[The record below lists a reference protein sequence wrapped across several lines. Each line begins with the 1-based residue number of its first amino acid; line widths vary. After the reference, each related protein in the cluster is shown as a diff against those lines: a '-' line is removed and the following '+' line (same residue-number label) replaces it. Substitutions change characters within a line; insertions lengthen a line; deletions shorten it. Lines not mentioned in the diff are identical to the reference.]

1 MAVLLRFV
9 TTVPKKINNC
19 NAKINQLN
27 NKPGLCCASGWLSNS
42 GGHCDTGD
50 SSITSFKS

>member
-1 MAVLLRFV
+1 MAVLLRLV

-19 NAKINQLN
+19 NEKINQLS